1 MTKIVYNA
9 CYGGFSLSDAAI
21 ERYAELKGEAP
32 LKEDKWYEY
41 RHNIPRH
48 DPLLAQVVEELADAS
63 WGPFAELAIC
73 ELPSGTKY
81 RVDEYDGYE
90 CVMPI
95 DSYRWFIA

>member
-1 MTKIVYNA
+1 MTRIVYNA

-41 RHNIPRH
+41 RRDIPRH

-73 ELPSGTKY
+73 ELPPGTKY
-81 RVDEYDGYE
+81 RIDEHDGYE